1 MARLT
6 AVFELSRATKAFSA
20 GLGRGSS
27 ATALSDVSLTAA
39 AGERI
44 ALLGPNG
51 SGKSTLL
58 RLLAGLLT
66 PDGGAVRVLG
76 GEPSNDPR
84 SRAGIGLCTGDE
96 RSLLLR
102 LSPRENLRFFG
113 ALYGLRGEEL
123 QRRIGALAAEL
134 GFADQLDR
142 PAYALSSGNRA
153 RLLLGRAL
161 LHEPRLILVDEGTH
175 ALDPHGVE
183 GLQRILRARSDAG
196 ACLVFVTHNAAE
208 AAALATRTVRLEAGK
223 VVAMAASEGPPHPT
237 LSPGRGEGVF
247 SEHPAADIPSPP
259 AGERARVRGPLVSPA
274 TIAVAWIRRA
284 TLEELSYRGYL
295 AFEAIGGL
303 VTLLGL
309 FYFSRLVGSSRADLV
324 GPEGY
329 FAFACV
335 GLAAYLPARTA
346 QAALAQQVRS
356 AQLVGLLEPLAAAP
370 PRLPLQLLA
379 MALQPTLGAFVRSA
393 LTLLAA
399 RLLFGVRLQLA
410 TADLALLGLALAAAA
425 SAGLGLCS
433 AAVVL
438 HLRRSDPVAYLLD
451 SAAWL
456 ASGLFF
462 PVALLPAWAQH
473 GAIWL
478 PATSAIQLTRHVLLH
493 AGPEWPLAALGDVAW
508 LALLAALALAA
519 GWVSVGLSLKTARKR
534 GALGIA

>member
-1 MARLT
+1 VA
-6 AVFELSRATKAFSA
+6 AAFELSQVTKTFS
-20 GLGRGSS
+20 G
-27 ATALSDVSLTAA
+27 ATALAGVTLSAA

-58 RLLAGLLT
+58 RLLASLLS
-66 PDGGAVRVLG
+66 PDGGTVRVLG
-76 GEPSNDPR
+76 GEPSSD
-84 SRAGIGLCTGDE
+84 SQVRAGIGLCTGDE

-113 ALYGLRGEEL
+113 ALYGLGGAEL
-123 QRRIGALAAEL
+123 RRRIDALAAEL
-134 GFADQLDR
+134 GLAGQLDR
-142 PAYALSSGNRA
+142 PAYTLSSGNRA

-175 ALDPHGVE
+175 ALDPEGAE
-183 GLQRILRARSDAG
+183 GLRKTLRARCEAG
-196 ACLVFVTHNAAE
+196 ACLVFVTHNEDE
-208 AAALATRTVRLEAGK
+208 AKALATRTVRLEGGRVAGN
-223 VVAMAASEGPPHPT
+223 ANDLSPHPS
-237 LSPGRGEGVF
+237 LSPGRGEGD
-247 SEHPAADIPSPP
+247 SIRTAAGNIPSPP
-259 AGERARVRGPLVSPA
+259 AGERARMRGPLGLA
-274 TIAVAWIRRA
+274 LAWIRRD
-284 TLEELSYRGYL
+284 TLEELSYRGHL

-309 FYFSRLVGSSRADLV
+309 FYFSLLVGNGHAELV

-346 QAALAQQVRS
+346 QAELARQVRS
-356 AQLVGLLEPLAAAP
+356 AQLVGLLEPMAAAP
-370 PRLPLQLLA
+370 PRLQVQLLA
-379 MALQPTLGAFVRSA
+379 MALQPTLGAFVRAA

-399 RLLFGVRLQLA
+399 VLLFSLRIHLGALYLV
-410 TADLALLGLALAAAA
+410 LLGLLLAAAA

-456 ASGLFF
+456 ASGLLF
-462 PVALLPAWAQH
+462 PVAFLPAWVQLA
-473 GAIWL
+473 ALAL
-478 PATSAIQLTRHVLLH
+478 PATSALTLTRHGLLH
-493 AGPEWPLAALGDVAW
+493 PSDPNLPLAAFGAVGW
-508 LALLAALALAA
+508 LALLAALSLTL
-519 GWVSVGLSLKTARKR
+519 GWLSVRLSLKTARKR
-534 GALGIA
+534 GSFGIA